1 MKLPKERV
9 SHLAEALTRR
19 LQDEGY
25 LEPVGD
31 RKAAVVALDRA
42 ITDELMVEDRLN
54 AEVREL
60 MKAYEAEIEKGRVDY
75 HKMFTMIKS
84 KLAKDR
90 GLIL

>member
-9 SHLAEALTRR
+9 SHLAEALTSR
-19 LQDEGY
+19 LQAEGY
-25 LEPVGD
+25 LELVGD
-31 RKAAVVALDRA
+31 KKAAVEALDRA
-42 ITDELMVEDRLN
+42 MTDELMVEDRLN